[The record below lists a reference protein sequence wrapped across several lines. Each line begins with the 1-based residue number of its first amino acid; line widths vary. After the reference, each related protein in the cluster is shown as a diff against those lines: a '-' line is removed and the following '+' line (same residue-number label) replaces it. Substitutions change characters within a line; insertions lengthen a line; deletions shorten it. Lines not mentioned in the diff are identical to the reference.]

1 LLKDYFERR
10 SGNLQRMSKAVE
22 RRAKFR
28 EELILAAER
37 SMSAGGLAGL
47 KTRELARDIG
57 VANGAVYNLVED
69 MDELILRVGSRTL
82 ARLDASLSAAE
93 AQGPASPRDTLV
105 RIAVAYCDFAA
116 ENLELWRALFEHRMA
131 PGKPVPEWAVDEQMN
146 LFRHIYQPLAE
157 LFSAQ
162 TPAELGVTARS
173 LFSAVHGMVLL
184 GLEQKLIAVPVVEL
198 RKEIAIIVGAMVD
211 GLIAKRPVQ

>member
-1 LLKDYFERR
+1 
-10 SGNLQRMSKAVE
+10 MSKALE

-57 VANGAVYNLVED
+57 VANGAVYNLVDD

-93 AQGPASPRDTLV
+93 AQGPTSPRDTLV

-131 PGKPVPEWAVDEQMN
+131 PGKPVPEWAVSEQMD
-146 LFRHIYQPLAE
+146 LFRHIYRPLAA
-157 LFSAQ
+157 LFPNR
-162 TPAELGVTARS
+162 TIAELSVTARS

-184 GLEQKLIAVPVVEL
+184 GLEQKLIAVPVAAL
-198 RKEIAIIVGAMVD
+198 RKEIAIIVRAMVE
-211 GLIAKRPVQ
+211 GLTAKSG